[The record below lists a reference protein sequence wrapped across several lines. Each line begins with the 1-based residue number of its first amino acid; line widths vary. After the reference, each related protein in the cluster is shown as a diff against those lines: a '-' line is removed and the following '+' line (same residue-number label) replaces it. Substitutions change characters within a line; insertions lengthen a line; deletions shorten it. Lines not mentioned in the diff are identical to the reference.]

1 MGAKM
6 KPICKT
12 SKMIGP
18 AYTVKLMGKDSF
30 ALYKA
35 LEEAAA
41 REIIMRAKFEAGEG
55 PLLETVQPLA
65 EADMVG
71 MINDIRMGIAEAPK
85 KKNK

>member
-1 MGAKM
+1 
-6 KPICKT
+6 
-12 SKMIGP
+12 
-18 AYTVKLMGKDSF
+18 
-30 ALYKA
+30 
-35 LEEAAA
+35 
-41 REIIMRAKFEAGEG
+41 MRAKFEAGEG